1 MMDGRYLNE
10 VAQGRRSRE
19 QALDAFTTSPT
30 QERSRVLSLLTFM
43 AHQAS
48 AEAADVDDAIA
59 AEGMGPDFKPI
70 WEPTPGIHFGIAE
83 DSADPQQFR
92 YLMRLFSIADS
103 RRRKVCAGK
112 CSHWWHHLDQ

>member
-1 MMDGRYLNE
+1 MDERYLNE
-10 VAQGRRSRE
+10 VAQARRSME
-19 QALDAFTTSPT
+19 QALDAFTSSPI
-30 QERSRVLSLLTFM
+30 QVRSRVLSLLAFM

-48 AEAADVDDAIA
+48 AEAGDVDDAIA

-70 WEPTPGIHFGIAE
+70 WEPTPGIYFGPAE

-92 YLMRLFSIADS
+92 YLMRLFSIADG
-103 RRRKVCAGK
+103 RRRKVCART

>member
-1 MMDGRYLNE
+1 MDGRYLNE
-10 VAQGRRSRE
+10 VAQARRPME
-19 QALDAFTTSPT
+19 QALDTFTASPI
-30 QERSRVLSLLTFM
+30 QERSRALSLLAFM

-70 WEPTPGIHFGIAE
+70 WKPTPGIYFGLT
-83 DSADPQQFR
+83 DGSADPQQFR

-112 CSHWWHHLDQ
+112 CSHWWHHLDE